1 MSLLHSITE
10 IPRKTREFFAMV
22 KERTVVIG
30 FLAVIVTLAI
40 IFILVKIAGHDDPLD
55 WEGSGSGSGSG
66 DDSDETTK
74 LPKCQDSSE
83 EASTT
88 VSPDSD

>member
-1 MSLLHSITE
+1 
-10 IPRKTREFFAMV
+10 MV
-22 KERTVVIG
+22 KERTIVIG
-30 FLAVIVTLAI
+30 FLAVIVVLAL

-74 LPKCQDSSE
+74 HPKCQDSSE
-83 EASTT
+83 EVSTT
-88 VSPDSD
+88 AGPDSD